1 MHCFLSVESLFSH
14 QEAMPTKNLQ
24 QGPYIG
30 QMDTRIVFQRVTEA
44 LSSTGTPLETWA
56 TLREC
61 FAYREMQKAGSDE
74 GFQADRVVSITAQVF
89 IVRYFEGLTEKD
101 RINISG
107 VLYDILN
114 IDDTL
119 GRKRFLKIY
128 AEKRI

>member
-1 MHCFLSVESLFSH
+1 MHCFLSVESLFSPK
-14 QEAMPTKNLQ
+14 EAMPTKNLQ

-30 QMDTRIVFQRVTEA
+30 QMDTRIVFERVTET
-44 LSSTGTPLETWA
+44 LSTTGTPLETWA

-114 IDDTL
+114 IDDTV